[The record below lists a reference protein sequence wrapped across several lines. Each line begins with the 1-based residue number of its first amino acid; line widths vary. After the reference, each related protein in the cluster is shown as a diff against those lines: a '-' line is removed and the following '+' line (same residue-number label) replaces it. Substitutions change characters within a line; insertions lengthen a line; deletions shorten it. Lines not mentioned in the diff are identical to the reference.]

1 MLLDQSISDFFK
13 ADYEHIVAAYL
24 YGSAASGSAGE
35 AGDVD
40 IGLLFDGNAMDLV
53 TGCVEDILVK
63 LPRVLRRDIHPVVMN
78 TAGEEL
84 LRQIFSKGRCV
95 VVKDENQL
103 AYFKMTAFARIAN
116 YSYYRQIF
124 QRGVIRRVSAGGS
137 VG

>member
-1 MLLDQSISDFFK
+1 MLLDQSINDFFK
-13 ADYEHIVAAYL
+13 TGYERIVAVYL
-24 YGSAASGSAGE
+24 FGSQAGSGAGK
-35 AGDVD
+35 AGDID
-40 IGLLFDGNAMDLV
+40 IGLLFEAGAVDSAGE
-53 TGCVEDILVK
+53 CVEDILVK
-63 LPRVLRRDIHPVVMN
+63 LPRVLRRDVHPTVMN

-103 AYFKMTAFARIAN
+103 ANFKMTAFARIAD